1 MKLAFPLT
9 VIAAAVWSAAS
20 LGAQE
25 PTAADPSGR
34 DLAAQDLA
42 DPTVSTFS
50 ILGYDPETGELGV
63 AVQSR
68 VFSVGNGV
76 IWAKAGVGL
85 VATQAMANIGYGP
98 RALELLASGLTPQQ
112 VVERLLQEDQNP
124 FPDTWPESGRQ
135 IAVMDSAGV
144 ASVWTGPDAPAWAG
158 HKTGANVSVQGNFI
172 AGPRVLDAMVRAF
185 NETRGHLS
193 LRLLAALEAGQGAG
207 GDRRGMQS
215 AAMIVVQKDG
225 GPWLGNDVELRL
237 QVDDHPRPLAELRRL
252 VMLAAVQRGA
262 RRSG

>member
-1 MKLAFPLT
+1 MKLAFPF
-9 VIAAAVWSAAS
+9 AAAAAAAI
-20 LGAQE
+20 LVTAAPLAAQE
-25 PTAADPSGR
+25 PAA
-34 DLAAQDLA
+34 A
-42 DPTVSTFS
+42 DPTVSTYS
-50 ILGYDPETGELGV
+50 ILGFDPETGELGV

-98 RALELLASGLTPQQ
+98 RALELLASGLAPEQ
-112 VVERLLQEDQNP
+112 VVGRLLEEDGDP
-124 FPDTWPESGRQ
+124 FPDTWPEAGRQ
-135 IAVMDSAGV
+135 IAVMDAAGAV
-144 ASVWTGPDAPAWAG
+144 SVWTGPDAPAWAG
-158 HKTGANVSVQGNFI
+158 HRTGPHVSAQGNLI

-185 NETRGHLS
+185 EQTGGHLS
-193 LRLLAALEAGQGAG
+193 LRLLAALEAGQAAG

-215 AAMIVVQKDG
+215 AAMIVVQEDG

-252 VMLAAVQRGA
+252 VMLAAAQRGP
-262 RRSG
+262 RPGG